1 MVGEAI
7 EWMDEA
13 EGPGKLESKAA
24 TAKYSRTAFHDA
36 RGHIAR
42 SYMLNFQKQ
51 VVFAF
56 SLILIF
62 SSAMVFAQPPPS
74 GGGGAV
80 KALASPQ
87 LPPWSADQVIEKKDY
102 VFCSESDCYLTA
114 EQFRALGNALKLYKK
129 DMPQVTPTC
138 LLVRIQDGLIST
150 TLFSARARP
159 SDFGY
164 ADGAMD
170 ITYLFDATGVHMV
183 KRIYNRLAGH
193 HRQAGVQRSASGVMG
208 GRELNGSRACGTD
221 G

>member
-7 EWMDEA
+7 EWMDEV

-56 SLILIF
+56 SLISIF

-74 GGGGAV
+74 GADEAIRADNEGGD
-80 KALASPQ
+80 PQ
-87 LPPWSADQVIEKKDY
+87 LPALRADEVVEKGRGSAY
-102 VFCSESDCYLTA
+102 CSESDCYLTA
-114 EQFRALGNALKLYKK
+114 EQFRALSNAVKLYKK
-129 DMPQVTPTC
+129 DMPQVTPASMVVT
-138 LLVRIQDGLIST
+138 IENGLISAT
-150 TLFSARARP
+150 PFPKRARP

-164 ADGAMD
+164 AGGVMA
-170 ITYLFDATGVHMV
+170 ITYLFDATGEHVV
-183 KRIYNRLAGH
+183 KQFYNR
-193 HRQAGVQRSASGVMG
+193 
-208 GRELNGSRACGTD
+208 
-221 G
+221 

>member
-1 MVGEAI
+1 
-7 EWMDEA
+7 
-13 EGPGKLESKAA
+13 
-24 TAKYSRTAFHDA
+24 
-36 RGHIAR
+36 
-42 SYMLNFQKQ
+42 MLNFQKQ

-56 SLILIF
+56 SLISIF

-74 GGGGAV
+74 GADEAIRADNEGGY
-80 KALASPQ
+80 PQ
-87 LPPWSADQVIEKKDY
+87 LPPWSANEVIEKKDY
-102 VFCSESDCYLTA
+102 AFCSESRCYLTA

-138 LLVRIQDGLIST
+138 LLVRIQGGLIST

-193 HRQAGVQRSASGVMG
+193 HRQAGVQQSASGVMG